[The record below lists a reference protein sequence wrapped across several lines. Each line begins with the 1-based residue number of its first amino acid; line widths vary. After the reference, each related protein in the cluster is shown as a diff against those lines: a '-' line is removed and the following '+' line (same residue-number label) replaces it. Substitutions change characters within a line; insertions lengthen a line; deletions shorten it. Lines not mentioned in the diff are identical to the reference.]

1 MFDDFFERSGKFFF
15 QKMRPPFFLLLLGIA
30 PLASGFFLF
39 QQRKSIE
46 VFQEQFSSVALK
58 AKTAFEKKRRKERF
72 LEIHKHSDPYFLDQ
86 EIESLSFL
94 SSEKE
99 RLKSWL
105 SHPAIA
111 NKSALQKRLHFLE
124 SDQNRLSFIDDEIQI
139 SKFMKET
146 LEKQKMPIELDEED
160 LKNLLALIE
169 ETPFHLALPKM
180 NRPQLIISDFS
191 LTKKNAPLQNE
202 VFELR
207 MDILKREFQNL

>member
-1 MFDDFFERSGKFFF
+1 
-15 QKMRPPFFLLLLGIA
+15 
-30 PLASGFFLF
+30 
-39 QQRKSIE
+39 
-46 VFQEQFSSVALK
+46 
-58 AKTAFEKKRRKERF
+58 
-72 LEIHKHSDPYFLDQ
+72 
-86 EIESLSFL
+86 
-94 SSEKE
+94 
-99 RLKSWL
+99 
-105 SHPAIA
+105 
-111 NKSALQKRLHFLE
+111 
-124 SDQNRLSFIDDEIQI
+124 
-139 SKFMKET
+139 MKET